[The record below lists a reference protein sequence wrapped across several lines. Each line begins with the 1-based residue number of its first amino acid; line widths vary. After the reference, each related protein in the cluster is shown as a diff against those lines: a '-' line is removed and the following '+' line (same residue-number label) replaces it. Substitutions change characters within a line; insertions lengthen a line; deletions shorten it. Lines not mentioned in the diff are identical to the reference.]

1 MRLALI
7 SISLL
12 FAVNTYADDL
22 VLADNYELSHDVMDS
37 SRGGQYTIDLDSV
50 TASSEIVGL
59 NHSNTAN
66 NTINGGN
73 VIAAGALASSS
84 GVTSVIQNTG
94 NNVLIQN
101 SMVVNLTLK

>member
-50 TASSEIVGL
+50 TASSEIV
-59 NHSNTAN
+59 
-66 NTINGGN
+66 
-73 VIAAGALASSS
+73 V
-84 GVTSVIQNTG
+84 
-94 NNVLIQN
+94 
-101 SMVVNLTLK
+101 

>member
-7 SISLL
+7 AISGLL
-12 FAVNTYADDL
+12 VVNAYADDL
-22 VLADNYELSHDVMDS
+22 VLADDLELSSEMMDS

-50 TASSEIVGL
+50 TASSEVVGL
-59 NHSNTAN
+59 SQGNIANH
-66 NTINGGN
+66 TINGGN
-73 VIAAGALASSS
+73 VIGAGALASSS

-101 SMVVNLTLK
+101 SMVVNLTLE